1 MFEKIFDLLSNPFKR
16 MKVFV
21 QILIIVGFMIAFSAI
36 QGAMGIH
43 IIKTLNENAQTI
55 FHKSMD
61 LNNTMLQL
69 QGDFMNLQAS
79 YSRDVV
85 KSTTITQSLYDRNY
99 EPSIISKVDLIKAI
113 DPVTMKPVEKNVAL
127 INKLMKE
134 PISIENNE
142 KLDGILFNIKNSL
155 KNCTDNMVLQ
165 TAESMIKGNQF
176 AKFATIVT
184 LSLLIASA
192 FLAVVFGLVI
202 AMLIARPLKLVR
214 TTANS
219 LANGDLT
226 RTIIAKGSV
235 EVTSVIDSL
244 NKAIRG
250 LKELVSGIDDQ
261 AGMLYIASKELKD
274 ASNDTGRSASEIAK
288 TMEELARTS
297 SEQANQ
303 TSDTV
308 QNINSLSEMVRQVSN
323 ELKAI
328 AVDSENVAQ
337 SAKLGQKASTD
348 VADEIEKIYYT
359 TGKVNEVINELNNT
373 SEEIGEISTVIEGIA
388 EQTALLALNASIEA
402 ARAGEHGKGFA
413 VVANETGKLADQS
426 KQAAQ
431 HIANL
436 ITQMK
441 TRSEQVVLSISDEIQ
456 TVESGKNLAAG
467 ASVTFGNI
475 FDKLGRI
482 LERIEAVA
490 LSAKKMAENND
501 SVIAAFTNIVAMSEE
516 SMAST
521 EEVSAA
527 AEQQSAS
534 AQQVTALA
542 DNLAGVAG
550 QLKQSITAFDI
561 GARANLLK

>member
-1 MFEKIFDLLSNPFKR
+1 MFEKIFDLLANPFKR

-176 AKFATIVT
+176 AKFASIVT

-202 AMLIARPLKLVR
+202 AMLIARPLKLVG

-328 AVDSENVAQ
+328 AADSENVAQ

-436 ITQMK
+436 IIQMK

-475 FDKLGRI
+475 FDELGRI

-561 GARANLLK
+561 GARANLI